1 MKSIV
6 WRFNFNDLENL
17 VTKYKEKME
26 IFLQVTSSRLKFIT
40 NYDKLI
46 TNYDSFAYYKLKRL
60 VVTNCDSFF

>member
-40 NYDKLI
+40 NYNKLI

>member
-40 NYDKLI
+40 NYNKLI
-46 TNYDSFAYYKLKRL
+46 TNYDRFAYYKLKRL

>member
-1 MKSIV
+1 MTSIV
-6 WRFNFNDLENL
+6 RRFNFNDLENL
-17 VTKYKEKME
+17 VTKYKEKIE